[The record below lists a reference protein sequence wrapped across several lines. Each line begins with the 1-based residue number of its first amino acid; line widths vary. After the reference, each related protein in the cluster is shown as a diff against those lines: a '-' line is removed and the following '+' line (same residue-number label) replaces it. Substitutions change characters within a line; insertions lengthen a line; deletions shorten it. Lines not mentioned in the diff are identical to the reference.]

1 MLPHPVAALLC
12 SERVRSENRALL
24 TAGVATASVL
34 LFKRRCAIDRLFAC
48 PCAYLLLT
56 LPVPRMLRPR
66 SVCSRRPCRLHDKAA
81 GEFDMLRIAT
91 DMFDLA
97 AKVRAALL

>member
-1 MLPHPVAALLC
+1 M
-12 SERVRSENRALL
+12 RSENRTLL
-24 TAGVATASVL
+24 TAGVATASFL
-34 LFKRRCAIDRLFAC
+34 RFKRSCAVDRLFAC
-48 PCAYLLLT
+48 SCTYLLT
-56 LPVPRMLRPR
+56 IPVPCMPRPR
-66 SVCSRRPCRLHDKAA
+66 SVCSRRTCRLHDKAA